1 MTNASQTNDARTVA
15 EAGARVAD
23 IPWIG
28 PLAIAGGCAC
38 GAVRYT
44 AHGRMRP
51 PIACHCEQCQRASGH
66 VVAAIQVEDAALT
79 ITGEGAI
86 TWYRSSPIAL
96 RGFCRTCGGHLFFKP
111 EGRGRT
117 SIMAGT
123 IERPHP
129 PELRLAAHIYCDD
142 KADYYD
148 IGDDGVA
155 RFA

>member
-1 MTNASQTNDARTVA
+1 MTEAGETGSTQAVA
-15 EAGARVAD
+15 EAGARVAEVE
-23 IPWIG
+23 WVG

-44 AHGRMRP
+44 ALGRMRP

-66 VVAAIQVEDAALT
+66 IVAAIQVEDAALT
-79 ITGEGAI
+79 MTGEDAI
-86 TWYRSSPIAL
+86 TWYRSSPIAM
-96 RGFCRTCGGHLFFKP
+96 RGFCRTCGGQLFFKP
-111 EGRGRT
+111 EGRSRT

-123 IERPHP
+123 IDRPHP
-129 PELRLAAHIYCDD
+129 PELKLAAHIHCDD
-142 KADYYD
+142 KAAYYD